1 VSEIRSQQSPDDGP
15 KELGRATSGRR
26 GRRRGVEIKAGTVK
40 QARLEAGLSLGQ
52 VAGTEI
58 SRTAIYFVET
68 GKAKPSIETL
78 KLIAART
85 GRPLDYFLSNP
96 STMEARATVST
107 AEMERLIATG
117 DSQGALAAGH
127 GLLAGETDPEMAAR
141 IKFFMATA
149 HLRLAQPVQARRL
162 ASGARAFF
170 ELSGDLLMV
179 AECLGSEA
187 SAAYLMQDPGALA
200 LAEGALITC
209 RSLKPVPVLTES
221 RLLGVLASV
230 HATNENWEA
239 AISTYEQAIAAGDV
253 VQDLRRLSLTYAG
266 LSLAYM
272 ETGQLNQAA
281 QYAQRAMAIHETL
294 NDRLSLA
301 RSENNLGLLL
311 LLEGRTGEARG
322 HLERSLRILEDTGAE
337 GDKAAVLLSLTDLAF
352 AESDPDQAARLAR
365 EALDIATR
373 VAQGATAADA
383 HLWLGRIEEARG
395 DHAAADGEFAQAFE
409 ALGAD
414 VGSASRLRRAHSRYA
429 EILEARGDL
438 AGSIKHLKQA
448 LGTRP
453 FRRSADT
460 AEATA

>member
-1 VSEIRSQQSPDDGP
+1 VSEIRSHPSPGDGP
-15 KELGRATSGRR
+15 KEFGRATSGRR
-26 GRRRGVEIKAGTVK
+26 GRRVGVEIKAGTVK

-96 STMEARATVST
+96 STMEPRATAGT
-107 AEMERLIATG
+107 AEVERLITTG
-117 DSQGALAAGH
+117 DPAGAIGAGQR
-127 GLLAGETDPEMAAR
+127 LLAGESDADIAAR
-141 IKFFMATA
+141 IKFLMATA

-162 ASGARAFF
+162 ASGARSHF
-170 ELSGDLLMV
+170 EQSGDLLMV

-200 LAEGALITC
+200 LAEGALATC

-239 AISTYEQAIAAGDV
+239 AIKTYEQAIAAGDV
-253 VQDLRRLSLTYAG
+253 VQDLRRLSLTYSG
-266 LSLAYM
+266 LSLAYQ

-294 NDRLSLA
+294 KDRLSLA

-311 LLEGRTGEARG
+311 LMGGQIGEARS
-322 HLERSLRILEDTGAE
+322 HLERSLRIFEETGVE
-337 GDKAAVLLSLTDLAF
+337 TDKAAVLLSLCELAF
-352 AESDPDQAARLAR
+352 VESDADQAARLAR
-365 EALDIATR
+365 EALDLATR
-373 VAQGATAADA
+373 VAQGATAASA
-383 HLWLGRIEEARG
+383 HIWLGRI
-395 DHAAADGEFAQAFE
+395 AAAGGDQIA
-409 ALGAD
+409 AD
-414 VGSASRLRRAHSRYA
+414 VEFVRAFDVLGTVSGSASRLSRAHSRYA

-438 AGSIKHLKQA
+438 AGSVEHLKLA
-448 LGTRP
+448 LATRP
-453 FRRSADT
+453 VQSAIEST
-460 AEATA
+460 EATA